1 MKSTLLIKIS
11 LTILLICSTS
21 FLISQNMN
29 DNEFWFPGTAKSI
42 SIVEN
47 LPSEM
52 VYIIYNYTNSSEKN
66 CNLNVSC
73 DDKVLM
79 LNNKALTIYEGGSAM
94 IQSKNISLLHSQNSN
109 SDIVGYY
116 KWQTGNRPNNKG
128 QNWAYNGSDGAC
140 LIAYLL
146 SPHRMQFRIEKIEP
160 ALKPGEIL
168 KFTFYVDDKP
178 VKNPLCNL
186 TSIDVYGSRMAI
198 SFADEASKNIYKVY
212 GSYFFY
218 E

>member
-11 LTILLICSTS
+11 LSILLICSATN
-21 FLISQNMN
+21 LVSQNIN
-29 DNEFWFPGTAKSI
+29 DNEFWFPGTSKAI

-47 LPSEM
+47 LPSDM
-52 VYIIYNYTNSSEKN
+52 VYLIYNNTNTSERN
-66 CNLNVSC
+66 SNFNVSC

-94 IQSKNISLLHSQNSN
+94 IQSKNISLLHSLNSK
-109 SDIVGYY
+109 SDMIGYY
-116 KWQTGNRPNNKG
+116 KWQTGNRPNNLG
-128 QNWAYNGSDGAC
+128 QNWTYNGSDGAC
-140 LIAYLL
+140 LIAHLL
-146 SPHRMQFRIEKIEP
+146 TPHRLQFRIEKTEP

-168 KFTFYVDDKP
+168 KFVLYVDDKP
-178 VKNPLCNL
+178 IKNQLYNL
-186 TSIDVYGSRMAI
+186 TSIDVYGSRIAI
-198 SFADEASKNIYKVY
+198 AFADETSKNTFKVY